1 MRTAL
6 LSLAFLFSVDA
17 YACPMADAAA
27 YAEAAAAVQSADGTK
42 AAFTVTGLTCTS
54 TSGQV
59 ASALK
64 GIDGV
69 YAAAV
74 DYQTG
79 EAVVSFD
86 AGKTDTAALLAA
98 ITETGY
104 AAEQKQES

>member
-27 YAEAAAAVQSADGTK
+27 YATAAAEVQSADGIK
-42 AAFTVTGLTCTS
+42 AAFNVTGLTCTS
-54 TSGQV
+54 TSAQV
-59 ASALK
+59 VTALK
-64 GIDGV
+64 EVDGV

-86 AGKTDTAALLAA
+86 DKKTDTAALLAA
-98 ITETGY
+98 ISKTGY